1 MSRPSGTAD
10 GANPDSTSPF
20 FQANAIRR
28 IRVEEPLAGFD
39 RHSLTFWLLVSL
51 TAGGTGGAIAILIT
65 TGFKS
70 DDVFAFAGAI
80 IGAAATVAGA
90 AWLADHTVNKA
101 KRAEQEAILD
111 EIHLVRQRVAVT
123 LPFFP
128 DTYEVRDGCFE
139 ALELFEPIAL
149 HANEF
154 FIEVIQHAKTLDFG
168 KRQKIKA
175 LSRALEE
182 FLAFHER
189 DKKWHAHAPGS
200 PEFHELLTKLAD
212 ASRDAGVSCA
222 R

>member
-1 MSRPSGTAD
+1 MSRPSDTAD
-10 GANPDSTSPF
+10 GTNPDCTSPF
-20 FQANAIRR
+20 FQGNAVRR
-28 IRVEEPLAGFD
+28 IRAEEPLAGFD

-101 KRAEQEAILD
+101 KRAEQDAILE

-128 DTYEVRDGCFE
+128 DTHQVRDGCYD
-139 ALELFEPIAL
+139 ALNLLEPIAL
-149 HANEF
+149 HAKEF
-154 FIEVIQHAKTLDFG
+154 FGEVIQHAKTLDFG

-182 FLAFHER
+182 FLTFLDR
-189 DKKWHAHAPGS
+189 DRNWQVHKEGS

-212 ASRDAGVSCA
+212 ASREAGVSCA